1 MAVLVNNRKESK
13 LEPIVCSVELHKML
27 TDLIQKDF
35 GVRDLDH
42 LVRVRYAYG
51 RDATENF
58 SRYRYLMQTAKNNI
72 DQMAF
77 LLTNNLRGANSI
89 YPTSMREYE
98 QRRDYQNFAIVNC
111 EQIIKELQRVVETFE
126 TWMSMSTAELSALST
141 EKSV

>member
-35 GVRDLDH
+35 GVKDMDH
-42 LVRVRYAYG
+42 LVRVRYACG

-77 LLTNNLRGANSI
+77 LLTNNLRGPTPSIRHPCASMNSGG
-89 YPTSMREYE
+89 
-98 QRRDYQNFAIVNC
+98 
-111 EQIIKELQRVVETFE
+111 IIRTLR
-126 TWMSMSTAELSALST
+126 L
-141 EKSV
+141 

>member
-35 GVRDLDH
+35 GVKDMDH
-42 LVRVRYAYG
+42 LVRVRYACG

-89 YPTSMREYE
+89 YPTSM
-98 QRRDYQNFAIVNC
+98 
-111 EQIIKELQRVVETFE
+111 QIGRAHV
-126 TWMSMSTAELSALST
+126 
-141 EKSV
+141 